1 MNTPTLPELR
11 AKRADLVRQ
20 QMDIHHSFAG
30 LKNAMK
36 NGPIKYSAIFQRKQ
50 QLTDDYRRT
59 TSEIAAL
66 NAQIRTLGDA
76 SFAKS
81 SQVTVAK
88 LVADCATDDTTA
100 ERIFTWFRGNHCS
113 IVAREVES

>member
-20 QMDIHHSFAG
+20 QMEIHHSFAEI
-30 LKNAMK
+30 KNAIK
-36 NGPIKYSAIFQRKQ
+36 NGPIMHSAIYHRKR
-50 QLTDDYRRT
+50 QLSDDYRRI
-59 TSEIAAL
+59 TSEIAAI
-66 NAQIRTLGDA
+66 NVQIRTLGDA

-100 ERIFTWFRGNHCS
+100 ERIFAWFRGNHCS
-113 IVAREVES
+113 IVAREVV